1 MTPLT
6 SLQNPRVKDAVRLRE
21 RGARDAAGRMLI
33 EGYRETRRALDNHIR
48 PTCFFY
54 CPELFQG
61 GNEPELLRRA
71 ADAGAELLECSAP
84 VFRKLSYRDR
94 PDGLLALAPQW
105 RRGLNDLSLPE
116 NPLLLVME
124 RIEKP
129 GNLGTMLR
137 TADAGGVD
145 AVIVCDK
152 CTDLFNPNVIRA
164 SIGTIFCVPTVEAAT
179 PETLDWLRARVGHRR
194 RRRAVRTFG
203 PLDEGNGCAGA
214 HPHARPVRLAQR
226 RRRRHHPGVRSR
238 APAAGRQGL
247 ARMGPV
253 HIPPRGGGVPGK
265 MYSGEFA
272 DSVIFAERFK
282 VPIHRSDRR

>member
-179 PETLDWLRARVGHRR
+179 PETLDWLRARGIQTIAATPSATRAHTDVDWTRASAIVVGAEQYGLSDRWMKETDAQVR
-194 RRRAVRTFG
+194 IPMRGQCDSLNVAAAATILVYEAVRQ
-203 PLDEGNGCAGA
+203 
-214 HPHARPVRLAQR
+214 RLA
-226 RRRRHHPGVRSR
+226 
-238 APAAGRQGL
+238 
-247 ARMGPV
+247 
-253 HIPPRGGGVPGK
+253 GK
-265 MYSGEFA
+265 A
-272 DSVIFAERFK
+272 
-282 VPIHRSDRR
+282 